1 MIIMNNSEQLFF
13 YRNLNQCNAALAFP
27 RPMKGTSKQKL
38 YGKLDLE
45 PLLVEER
52 NRGNKGIEQI
62 EE

>member
-1 MIIMNNSEQLFF
+1 M
-13 YRNLNQCNAALAFP
+13 QCCLSF
-27 RPMKGTSKQKL
+27 SKTNEGNFKT
-38 YGKLDLE
+38 KIVWEVDLE